1 MESVI
6 CGIDPGLSLTGY
18 AVLRAASGSLSVIDA
33 GVCHAS
39 IATDNGWLG
48 HLEVTQ
54 QGMIANLRM
63 VNFVV
68 QWGQRSWSYTVSVRN
83 DGNAAVAYHLRV
95 ARLLP

>member
-1 MESVI
+1 MATQIHLIGENATLAPGESHFWEYWF
-6 CGIDPGLSLTGY
+6 DDF
-18 AVLRAASGSLSVIDA
+18 IDA